1 MARRNRRMTSRN
13 ATLPRRNRRQDLYI
27 RQPASIA
34 HLQKRNVNNLDQIKW
49 IFDGQKAPA
58 DFKEK
63 MIK

>member
-1 MARRNRRMTSRN
+1 MTSRN

-27 RQPASIA
+27 RQPRDIA
-34 HLQKRNVNNLDQIKW
+34 HLRKRNLTSPAQIKW